1 MMSEMMSMGLF
12 LFRKIYKDFY
22 EKIYCTLC
30 AEKKEVS
37 VMMTLREVCN
47 KIGVSRRAIQGYEE
61 VGLVLSS
68 GKNKYGHL
76 LYDDL
81 AVEKIQCIKQYQDFG
96 FKVNEITKLLE
107 VADDVYVEMMSK
119 QVDKMKVQLKGL
131 QSNIELAEKMIVERQ
146 AVRN

>member
-1 MMSEMMSMGLF
+1 
-12 LFRKIYKDFY
+12 
-22 EKIYCTLC
+22 
-30 AEKKEVS
+30 
-37 VMMTLREVCN
+37 MMTLREVCN
-47 KIGVSRRAIQGYEE
+47 KIGVSRRAIQGYEK

-81 AVEKIQCIKQYQDFG
+81 AVEKIQCIKQYQDFR
-96 FKVNEITKLLE
+96 FKVNEIAELLE
-107 VADDVYVEMMSK
+107 VADDVYVEMISK
-119 QVDKMKVQLKGL
+119 QVDKMKVQLKWL

>member
-1 MMSEMMSMGLF
+1 
-12 LFRKIYKDFY
+12 
-22 EKIYCTLC
+22 
-30 AEKKEVS
+30 
-37 VMMTLREVCN
+37 MMTLREVCN